1 MGYCYKR
8 VYGEIYSIKY
18 IRKEE
23 RIESMFSAFTLIHH
37 KNKSKF
43 TPKYTEINNKYEQ
56 KPIKLK

>member
-23 RIESMFSAFTLIHH
+23 RIESMFSAFALIHH

-43 TPKYTEINNKYEQ
+43 TPKYAEINNKYEQ
-56 KPIKLK
+56 